1 VNILKE
7 NNLAINVTS
16 ILNDEFVI
24 HEIVSIYPSS
34 DNFADLDYPPCTFT
48 PEDCCGSP
56 SLSSITI
63 DACKISNNDDLE
75 AKFDSRE

>member
-7 NNLAINVTS
+7 NNLAINVVS

-24 HEIVSIYPSS
+24 HDIVSIYPSS
-34 DNFADLDYPPCTFT
+34 DNFADLDYPPCTFV
-48 PEDCCGSP
+48 PADCCGSP

-63 DACKISNNDDLE
+63 DECKISNNDDKETKLDC
-75 AKFDSRE
+75 KK